1 MRASRVAPAH
11 KGERVGKVR
20 RVPALRCLEVG
31 GRRRQAGGRR
41 REESAVASDRGA
53 EGGRRWRAARVHF
66 WTSRHRQIG
75 HTPAGCALV
84 HGEVG
89 GVCRSRL
96 LVPCVV
102 DSTRPASSALG
113 GSPGRFTPPMRE
125 QMPRPET
132 NPPPVQVQCGARR
145 PTRRR
150 CLWVIIGVRPG
161 THFNMFKQK
170 LRRAANPTPASVRW
184 VTRQIRATPF
194 RQLVAGGGLGPRAC
208 TRRCRDSLGSRLACR
223 WSRTNRL

>member
-1 MRASRVAPAH
+1 MGHTLRLCSQCERQCSWYTQPQPPKLSMHGETCVPVLPHWLPVGHGSGGA
-11 KGERVGKVR
+11 KGRQPWRGAGGCERQEGGRGGRGDR
-20 RVPALRCLEVG
+20 RENGGGGNGRWGDARG
-31 GRRRQAGGRR
+31 GRREAGGERRGGAGGRWAGGG
-41 REESAVASDRGA
+41 EESTVASDRGA
-53 EGGRRWRAARVHF
+53 DGGRRARATRAHF

-102 DSTRPASSALG
+102 DSTRPVSSALG

-132 NPPPVQVQCGARR
+132 NPPPVQVQCARR
-145 PTRRR
+145 PTR
-150 CLWVIIGVRPG
+150 V
-161 THFNMFKQK
+161 
-170 LRRAANPTPASVRW
+170 
-184 VTRQIRATPF
+184 
-194 RQLVAGGGLGPRAC
+194 GG
-208 TRRCRDSLGSRLACR
+208 
-223 WSRTNRL
+223 